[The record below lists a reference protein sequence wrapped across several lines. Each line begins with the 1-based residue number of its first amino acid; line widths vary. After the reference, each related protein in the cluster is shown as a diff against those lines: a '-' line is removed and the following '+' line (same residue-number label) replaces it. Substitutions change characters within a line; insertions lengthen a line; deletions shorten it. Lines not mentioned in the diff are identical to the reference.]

1 MKTTDSLIE
10 ILKSNNIAAEER
22 NIKRIKSVIENLN
35 QELCEKEL
43 KLEKMKRG
51 LQGQPTE
58 LAMQV
63 TEAPLLT
70 T

>member
-1 MKTTDSLIE
+1 ME

-22 NIKRIKSVIENLN
+22 NIKRLKSVIENLN
-35 QELCEKEL
+35 QELCAKEL
-43 KLEKMKRG
+43 KLEKMKRR
-51 LQGQPTE
+51 LQGQPIE
-58 LAMQV
+58 LTMQV